1 MKDID
6 NIFYFVPYNDI
17 DLIKLILNKID
28 MPIDN
33 MQMLIYKLEE
43 SIRFDVDFTSLFLYK
58 NNGIWKLRV
67 NDSSTVKS
75 NKSFFEIVFNLDFRG
90 NLILTNLEIDINKY
104 NI

>member
-75 NKSFFEIVFNLDFRG
+75 NKSFFEIVFNLS
-90 NLILTNLEIDINKY
+90 KQ
-104 NI
+104 